1 MCFSAPASFIV
12 GTLLTSGGVFLLYRT
27 RSWRLLPLAAFPLIF
42 GIQQLTE
49 GVTWLTLG
57 GATCLSEPTTSVN
70 AYLFLSHIFW
80 PIFTPLTILFIETS
94 RVRRRFMFA
103 TLTLGIATA
112 LTLLSRL
119 IEDEATGVL
128 TTCSNGLSLVY
139 GLYLDHPYILTLFY
153 FISTVGSLLLASDR
167 RINYFGFALF
177 IALFIS
183 LTLFYSAHIS
193 VWCFFAA
200 ILSVMIFKIIQSLD
214 VKN

>member
-27 RSWRLLPLAAFPLIF
+27 HNRKLLPLAAFPLIF

-80 PIFTPLTILFIETS
+80 PIFTPLAILCIETS
-94 RVRRRFMFA
+94 RIRRGLILA
-103 TLTLGIATA
+103 SLALGVTAA
-112 LTLLSRL
+112 LTLLSHL
-119 IEDEATGVL
+119 IESEVTGGL
-128 TTCSNGLSLVY
+128 TACSNGLSLVY
-139 GLYLDHPYILTLFY
+139 GLYLDHPYILTLLY
-153 FISTVGSLLLASDR
+153 FVSTVGSLLFASDR

-200 ILSVMIFKIIQSLD
+200 ILSVMIFKITRRLD
-214 VKN
+214 QA